1 MVTVKGSHASTR
13 EARSSTAGESL
24 GTQKKRKKT
33 ANSKPSEQMVTV
45 EGSHVSIMEANSE
58 MVTVE
63 GSHASTREAR
73 SYTAGES
80 LGTQKCH
87 K

>member
-1 MVTVKGSHASTR
+1 MPPPGKQDHLLRVSPWVH
-13 EARSSTAGESL
+13 
-24 GTQKKRKKT
+24 KKRKKT